1 MDFSSEHDSSQS
13 VVTNRE
19 DLKKYIVL
27 LYKRIATGE
36 KIQQAPKVILSD
48 NIENVNQDPLGKTA
62 YYDPANKLVRVYIT
76 GRLIVDIL
84 RSFSHE
90 CIHHVQNERGDFNT
104 NDDNTGTGYAQTNP
118 HLRKMEEEAYL
129 KGSLYLRDFQD
140 ELRKHMGM

>member
-1 MDFSSEHDSSQS
+1 MDFSSEHDNSQS
-13 VVTNRE
+13 VVTNRD

-27 LYKRIATGE
+27 LYKRISDGE
-36 KIQQAPKVILSD
+36 KIQASPKVVLSD
-48 NIENVNQDPLGKTA
+48 NIKNVNQDPLGKTA
-62 YYDPANKLVRVYIT
+62 YYDPVEKLVRVYIT

-90 CIHHVQNERGDFNT
+90 CIHHVQNERGDFENNT
-104 NDDNTGTGYAQTNP
+104 AAGTGYAQTNP

-140 ELRKHMGM
+140 ELRKHVGM